1 MYKDQIE
8 NAKEHFGKLL
18 EEQLQRVD
26 VMKEE
31 GDFVDYSKLD
41 KIIIGAC
48 GGDGIGPAITG
59 QAQRVLEYLLADDA
73 KSGRVEF
80 RNIEGLTI
88 ERRAAEGVAIPEDVL
103 EELKQC
109 HVIQIGRASCRERV

>member
-1 MYKDQIE
+1 MYKSQIE

-31 GDFVDYSKLD
+31 GDFVDYSKLN

-59 QAQRVLEYLLADDA
+59 QAQRVLEYLIADDV
-73 KSGRVEF
+73 KSGDRKSV
-80 RNIEGLTI
+80 
-88 ERRAAEGVAIPEDVL
+88 V
-103 EELKQC
+103 
-109 HVIQIGRASCRERV
+109 